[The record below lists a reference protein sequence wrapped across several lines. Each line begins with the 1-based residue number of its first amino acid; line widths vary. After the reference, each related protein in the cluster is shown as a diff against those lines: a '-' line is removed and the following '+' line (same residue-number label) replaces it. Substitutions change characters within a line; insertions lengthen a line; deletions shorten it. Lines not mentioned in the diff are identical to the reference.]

1 MQGVYVSCIFP
12 IYLLILHILQTSV
25 AVGDI
30 QEVRQNALL
39 RQRELHVSLF
49 CNPLGW
55 PSSYVS
61 TVLVQLCT
69 IFAEHVLTVFVTRT
83 TNSP

>member
-1 MQGVYVSCIFP
+1 MLYISH
-12 IYLLILHILQTSV
+12 LSTNTSHLQTSV

-49 CNPLGW
+49 FNPLVW
-55 PSSYVS
+55 PSSYD
-61 TVLVQLCT
+61 
-69 IFAEHVLTVFVTRT
+69 FNYH
-83 TNSP
+83 

>member
-1 MQGVYVSCIFP
+1 MLYISH
-12 IYLLILHILQTSV
+12 LSTNTSHLQTSV

-49 CNPLGW
+49 FNPLGW
-55 PSSYVS
+55 PSIKDV
-61 TVLVQLCT
+61 
-69 IFAEHVLTVFVTRT
+69 
-83 TNSP
+83 

>member
-1 MQGVYVSCIFP
+1 MLVVYL
-12 IYLLILHILQTSV
+12 LLILHILQTSV

-49 CNPLGW
+49 ANLW
-55 PSSYVS
+55 
-61 TVLVQLCT
+61 LAL
-69 IFAEHVLTVFVTRT
+69 
-83 TNSP
+83 